1 MLTVAQISDV
11 HICRGHEAAR
21 RDRAE
26 ARLRQVLRAIM
37 ALRPRPAAIVA
48 TGDLTEAGDLES
60 YAAFRAILTEETDL
74 PVYPGVGN
82 HDLRANFIQA
92 FDWPADRLAEGFVQY
107 GVDLP
112 EGLRLVMC
120 DSLDEGEAGGGF
132 CKTRAGW
139 LRGVLEGGPADPV
152 LVAIHHPPVVSGIR
166 WMDPSPD
173 APWIGR
179 LAGALQG
186 HDQVQ
191 GLICG
196 HLHRPLVSR
205 LAGVTVAVAM
215 ATDIQLTLDLTEVD
229 MRRPDGRELLV
240 EEPPG
245 YALHMWAGGRL
256 TTHFCVAGRYRPA
269 VTFTRP
275 F

>member
-11 HICRGHEAAR
+11 HICRGHEPAR

-37 ALRPRPAAIVA
+37 ALRPRPVAIVA
-48 TGDLTEAGDLES
+48 SGDLTESGDLAS
-60 YAAFRAILTEETDL
+60 YVAFRAILAEETDL

-92 FDWPADRLAEGFVQY
+92 FGWSADRLAEGFVQY
-107 GVDLP
+107 CIDLP
-112 EGLRLVMC
+112 QGLRLVMC
-120 DSLDEGEAGGGF
+120 DSLDEGEPGGGF
-132 CKTRAGW
+132 CETRARW
-139 LRGVLEGGPADPV
+139 LRGVLDDGTAAPA
-152 LVAIHHPPVVSGIR
+152 LVAIHHPPVISGIR

-186 HDQVQ
+186 QGQVQ

-196 HLHRPLVSR
+196 HLHRPFVSR
-205 LAGVTVAVAM
+205 LAGVTVAVAA
-215 ATDIQLTLDLTEVD
+215 ATDIQLTLDLTPID

-240 EEPPG
+240 DEPPG
-245 YALHMWAGGRL
+245 YALHLWEDGRL
-256 TTHFCVAGRYRPA
+256 TTHFCVAGPYPTA
-269 VTFTRP
+269 VIYTRP